1 NHSVHRALM
10 PMPDE
15 DDVVIGIDPDRIRP
29 IAERRE
35 ARRRR
40 ARPLSL
46 LGVEPPEVAVIRTML
61 ARRDG
66 VAKPLLG
73 HELAAAPLSSV
84 ENEETK
90 SRQILRVDPE
100 PAAPARA
107 ATHRS
112 DCFPVDLDL

>member
-1 NHSVHRALM
+1 M

-15 DDVVIGIDPDRIRP
+15 DDIVIGINPDRIRP

-46 LGVEPPEVAVIRTML
+46 LGVEPPEIAVIRTML

-66 VAKPLLG
+66 VAEPLLG
-73 HELAAAPLSSV
+73 YVLTVAPLSFV
-84 ENEETK
+84 EHEKTE
-90 SRQILRVDPE
+90 SRQVLRVDPE

-107 ATHRS
+107 SAHRS
-112 DCFPVDLDL
+112 